1 MFQNRLQSY
10 QLDFVLDLHAHTTS
24 IGSFIYGNTYE
35 DVYRYE
41 RHLVFPKLLSSKTS
55 DFATENMM
63 FNADERKNG
72 SARRFCCEKLTDS
85 VNAYTLEISMCGY
98 RLKGTQIIAQY
109 TEDDCRLRKIN

>member
-1 MFQNRLQSY
+1 MQSY

-41 RHLVFPKLLSSKTS
+41 RHLVFPKLLSSKTA
-55 DFATENMM
+55 DFAAENMM

-72 SARRFCCEKLTDS
+72 SARRFCCEKLTDT

-98 RLKGTQIIAQY
+98 QLKNTQIIAQY
-109 TEDDCRLRKIN
+109 TEDDCKLCRRDHFRC